1 VEQAEK
7 LFKENDPHNKS
18 FQFRHC
24 WLMLGNQPKWQDKWQ
39 QLLATKNSN
48 NKQKTSK
55 KSSPGGVE
63 CTTQENNVVS
73 LPDVDLGQADAAERP
88 LGKKKAKEAVRRGGI
103 DACKEALE
111 ILWTKNTQ
119 ADAEKEVKRDER
131 YAKSYALDKE
141 REKVTNEA
149 NNNYL
154 KRIAEEER
162 VMNIDLNSLN
172 ELRHQF
178 YRNLQAEIMACRI
191 N

>member
-1 VEQAEK
+1 VEQVEK
-7 LFKENDPHNKS
+7 LFKENDHHNKS

-24 WLMLGNQPKWQDKWQ
+24 WLMLRNQPKWQDKWQ

-48 NKQKTSK
+48 KKQKTSK

-73 LPDVDLGQADAAERP
+73 PPDVDLGQADAAERP

-111 ILWTKNTQ
+111 ILWAKKTQ

-141 REKVTNEA
+141 RLDLEKEKIAIEREKVTNEA
-149 NNNYL
+149 NNTYL
-154 KRIAEEER
+154 KRIAEEK
-162 VMNIDLNSLN
+162 L
-172 ELRHQF
+172 
-178 YRNLQAEIMACRI
+178 
-191 N
+191 